1 MSKKILVVD
10 EKSVM
15 LRLIQH
21 HLEQAGYE
29 LIKARNQGE
38 ANDAITQQSPH
49 LVIMNE
55 GPESSRKEKQF
66 KPKNSLRN
74 IPVIRVTDLAQ
85 NLQENGL
92 PMNDD
97 VILTKPFSPTRFMDE
112 VKRLTPDS
120 N

>member
-1 MSKKILVVD
+1 
-10 EKSVM
+10 M

-29 LIKARNQGE
+29 LIRARNQSE
-38 ANDAITQQSPH
+38 ANDAISQQSPQ
-49 LVIMNE
+49 LVVMNDV
-55 GPESSRKEKQF
+55 PESRRKEKNF
-66 KPKNSLRN
+66 NARNSSRN
-74 IPVIRVTDLAQ
+74 IPVIRLTDLAQ

-112 VKRLTPDS
+112 VKRLAPDS
-120 N
+120 NKT